1 MERLR
6 SLLEVRKSY
15 FFQITFIIFIILGL
29 VISSLAFSADR
40 VTVSRA
46 EELAKEQFD
55 YAIDGSIENLETR
68 LGKLYEDL
76 VYLGAYVGNEPW
88 IEERIRTG
96 YLNQRTSFTSIFY
109 YDLQDDALTW
119 YSQRQVSASTLKS
132 DPMFTEVLASDG
144 EDIFMSDPISISG
157 DVGTYLYVP
166 VLENNK
172 PIGMFGG
179 SISVLNS
186 DIYRRVLES
195 ANDNMI
201 LYLLNER
208 GEVLSTSF
216 NLVTDAERRLSRSII
231 EETSERDI
239 RTIVSTKDDVIMYE
253 PDARVKG
260 WSMMAKH
267 SRDSVYEAV
276 YATRW
281 QYLLITLVTF
291 FLSILVGLLL
301 SKTLTSPLVELVQSI
316 KKQQS
321 LEPIHLERTGSKE
334 VQTLLDTYNDYSKRM
349 ETARREQLSQ
359 QQLLLQQE
367 KLASLGQL
375 AAGIAHEIRNPLT
388 PVQITLQMVKEGQ
401 SSQEML
407 DLALSEL
414 DRANHLITT
423 MLTLA
428 KPDQAKLD
436 EEWLDMMEFSNRL
449 EFLLDAE
456 CYKRVTKW
464 ELIVPNEMPPFYC
477 SSDMLVQMIYNL
489 FKNAVE
495 AVDSKGAE
503 GSVTVTILFTERD
516 YRFLIEDNGVG
527 MTKDQVNSVG
537 AAFYTTKENGNG
549 LGLYMIREYLK
560 AVNGQMEIESVEGE
574 GTAMMIKIPRRSA
587 PL

>member
-6 SLLEVRKSY
+6 TLLEVRKSY

-76 VYLGAYVGNEPW
+76 VYLGAYVGNETY

-109 YDLQDDALTW
+109 YDLEGDAFTW
-119 YSQRQVSASTLKS
+119 YSQRQVPALTLKS
-132 DPMFTEVLASDG
+132 DPKFKEVLTGGRNDL
-144 EDIFMSDPISISG
+144 FMSDPISISG

-166 VLENNK
+166 VLEDNRM
-172 PIGMFGG
+172 IGMFGG

-186 DIYRRVLES
+186 DLYRRMLES
-195 ANDNMI
+195 ANDDMI

-231 EETSERDI
+231 EATDTYDVRS
-239 RTIVSTKDDVIMYE
+239 VFSTKDDVLMFE
-253 PDARVKG
+253 PDARVNG
-260 WSMMAKH
+260 WSVLAKH
-267 SRDSVYEAV
+267 STDSVYEAV

-281 QYLLITLVTF
+281 QYLMITLVTF
-291 FLSILVGLLL
+291 FLSIMVGLLL
-301 SKTLTSPLVELVQSI
+301 SKTLTSPLLELVQNI

-321 LEPIHLERTGSKE
+321 LEPIQLERTGSKE
-334 VQTLLDTYNDYSKRM
+334 VETLLDTYNDYSRRM

-388 PVQITLQMVKEGQ
+388 PVQITLQMVKEGH
-401 SSQEML
+401 SSSDML

-428 KPDQAKLD
+428 KPDQAKLQ
-436 EEWLDMMEFSNRL
+436 EEWLDMTEFAKRL

-456 CYKRVTKW
+456 CYKRVTNW
-464 ELIVPNEMPPFYC
+464 ELNVPNDMPPFYC
-477 SSDMLVQMIYNL
+477 SNDMLVQIIYNL

-495 AVDSKGAE
+495 AVDTKGAD
-503 GSVTVTILFTERD
+503 GVVTVTIQFTERD
-516 YRFLIEDNGVG
+516 YRFLIEDNGIG
-527 MTKDQVNSVG
+527 MTESQVKSVG
-537 AAFYTTKENGNG
+537 SAFYTTKENGNG

-560 AVNGQMEIESVEGE
+560 AVNGHMEIESVEGE
-574 GTAMMIKIPRRSA
+574 GTAMMIKIPRRSH
-587 PL
+587 P

>member
-6 SLLEVRKSY
+6 TLLEVRKSY

-76 VYLGAYVGNEPW
+76 VYLGAYVGNETY

-109 YDLQDDALTW
+109 YDLRADAFKW
-119 YSQRQVSASTLKS
+119 YSQRQVPATTLKA
-132 DPMFTEVLASDG
+132 DAKFNEVLNGGGNDL
-144 EDIFMSDPISISG
+144 FMSEPISISG
-157 DVGTYLYVP
+157 DVGTFLYVP
-166 VLENNK
+166 VLEDNRLV
-172 PIGMFGG
+172 GMFGG

-186 DIYRRVLES
+186 DLYRRMLES
-195 ANDNMI
+195 ANDDMI

-216 NLVTDAERRLSRSII
+216 NLVTDAERRLPRSII
-231 EETSERDI
+231 EATDDYAV
-239 RTIVSTKDDVIMYE
+239 RTIFSTKDDVIMYE
-253 PDARVKG
+253 PDARVTG
-260 WSMMAKH
+260 WSVLAKH
-267 SRDSVYEAV
+267 STDSVYEAV

-281 QYLLITLVTF
+281 QYLMITLVTF
-291 FLSILVGLLL
+291 FLSIMVGLLL
-301 SKTLTSPLVELVQSI
+301 SKTLTSPLLELVQNI

-321 LEPIHLERTGSKE
+321 LEPIQLERTGSKE
-334 VQTLLDTYNDYSKRM
+334 VETLLDTYNDYSRRM

-388 PVQITLQMVKEGQ
+388 PVQITLQMVKEGH

-428 KPDQAKLD
+428 KPDQAKLQ
-436 EEWLDMMEFSNRL
+436 EEWLDMTEFASRL

-456 CYKRVTKW
+456 CYKRVTNW
-464 ELIVPNEMPPFYC
+464 ELNFPNDMPPFYC
-477 SSDMLVQMIYNL
+477 SSDMLIQIIYNL

-495 AVDSKGAE
+495 AVDSKGAD
-503 GSVTVTILFTERD
+503 GNVTVTIQFTERD
-516 YRFLIEDNGVG
+516 YRFLIEDNGIG
-527 MTKDQVNSVG
+527 MTEAQVKSVG
-537 AAFYTTKENGNG
+537 SAFYTTKENGNG

-560 AVNGQMEIESVEGE
+560 AVNGDMNIESVEGE
-574 GTAMMIKIPRRSA
+574 GTAMMIKIPRRSH
-587 PL
+587 P

>member
-6 SLLEVRKSY
+6 TLLEVRKSY

-76 VYLGAYVGNEPW
+76 VYLGAYVGNEIF

-109 YDLQDDALTW
+109 YDLDGDAFKW
-119 YSQRQVSASTLKS
+119 YSQRQVPALTLKS
-132 DPMFTEVLASDG
+132 DPKFQEVLIGGRNDL
-144 EDIFMSDPISISG
+144 FMSDPISISG
-157 DVGTYLYVP
+157 DIGTYLYVP
-166 VLENNK
+166 VLEDNRM
-172 PIGMFGG
+172 IGLFGG

-186 DIYRRVLES
+186 DLYRRMLES
-195 ANDNMI
+195 ANDDMI

-216 NLVTDAERRLSRSII
+216 NLVTDAERRLSRSIV
-231 EETSERDI
+231 EATDVYDV
-239 RTIVSTKDDVIMYE
+239 RTVFSTKDDVLMYE
-253 PDARVKG
+253 PDARVNG
-260 WSMMAKH
+260 WSVLAKH
-267 SRDSVYEAV
+267 STDSVYEAV

-281 QYLLITLVTF
+281 QYLMITLVTF

-301 SKTLTSPLVELVQSI
+301 SKTLTSPLLELVQSI
-316 KKQQS
+316 KQQQS
-321 LEPIHLERTGSKE
+321 LEPIQLERTGSKE
-334 VQTLLDTYNDYSKRM
+334 IETLLDTYNDYSRRM

-388 PVQITLQMVKEGQ
+388 PVQITLQMVKEGH
-401 SSQEML
+401 SSSEML

-428 KPDQAKLD
+428 KPDQAKLQ
-436 EEWLDMMEFSNRL
+436 EEWLDMTEFANRL

-456 CYKRVTKW
+456 CYKRVTNW
-464 ELIVPNEMPPFYC
+464 ELNIPNDMPPFYC
-477 SSDMLVQMIYNL
+477 SSDMLVQIIYNL

-495 AVDSKGAE
+495 AVDPKGAD
-503 GSVTVTILFTERD
+503 GVVTVTIQFTERD
-516 YRFLIEDNGVG
+516 YRFLIKDNGVG
-527 MTKDQVNSVG
+527 MTEAQVKSVG
-537 AAFYTTKENGNG
+537 SAFYTTKENGNG

-560 AVNGQMEIESVEGE
+560 AVNGHMEIESVEGE
-574 GTAMMIKIPRRSA
+574 GTAMMIKIPRRSH
-587 PL
+587 P

>member
-6 SLLEVRKSY
+6 TLLEVRKSY

-76 VYLGAYVGNEPW
+76 VYLGAYVGNETY

-109 YDLQDDALTW
+109 YDLEGDAFTW
-119 YSQRQVSASTLKS
+119 YSQRQVPALTLKS
-132 DPMFTEVLASDG
+132 DPKFKEVLTGGRNDL
-144 EDIFMSDPISISG
+144 FMSDPISISG

-166 VLENNK
+166 VLEDNRMV
-172 PIGMFGG
+172 GMFGG

-186 DIYRRVLES
+186 DLYRRMLES
-195 ANDNMI
+195 ANDDMI

-231 EETSERDI
+231 EATDTYDVRS
-239 RTIVSTKDDVIMYE
+239 VFSTKDDVLMFE
-253 PDARVKG
+253 PDARVNG
-260 WSMMAKH
+260 WSVLAKH
-267 SRDSVYEAV
+267 STDSVYEAV

-281 QYLLITLVTF
+281 QYLMITLVTF
-291 FLSILVGLLL
+291 FLSIMVGLLL
-301 SKTLTSPLVELVQSI
+301 SKTLTSPLLELVQNI

-321 LEPIHLERTGSKE
+321 LEPIQLERTGSKE
-334 VQTLLDTYNDYSKRM
+334 VETLLDTYNDYSRRM

-388 PVQITLQMVKEGQ
+388 PVQITLQMVKEGH
-401 SSQEML
+401 SSSDML

-428 KPDQAKLD
+428 KPDQAKLQED
-436 EEWLDMMEFSNRL
+436 WLDMTEFAKRL

-456 CYKRVTKW
+456 CYKRVTNW
-464 ELIVPNEMPPFYC
+464 ELNVPNDMPPFYC
-477 SSDMLVQMIYNL
+477 SNDMLVQIIYNL

-495 AVDSKGAE
+495 AVDTKGAD
-503 GSVTVTILFTERD
+503 GVVTVTIQFTERD
-516 YRFLIEDNGVG
+516 YRFLIEDNGIG
-527 MTKDQVNSVG
+527 MTESQVKSVG
-537 AAFYTTKENGNG
+537 SAFYTTKENGNG

-560 AVNGQMEIESVEGE
+560 AVNGHMEIESVEGE
-574 GTAMMIKIPRRSA
+574 GTAMMIKIPRRSH
-587 PL
+587 P

>member
-1 MERLR
+1 M
-6 SLLEVRKSY
+6 LEVRKSY

-76 VYLGAYVGNEPW
+76 VYLGAYVGNETY

-109 YDLQDDALTW
+109 YDLEGDAFTW
-119 YSQRQVSASTLKS
+119 YSQRQVPALTLKS
-132 DPMFTEVLASDG
+132 DPKFKEVLTGGRNDL
-144 EDIFMSDPISISG
+144 FMSDPISISG

-166 VLENNK
+166 VLEDNRMV
-172 PIGMFGG
+172 GMFGG

-186 DIYRRVLES
+186 DLYRRMLES
-195 ANDNMI
+195 ANDDMI

-231 EETSERDI
+231 EATDTYDVRS
-239 RTIVSTKDDVIMYE
+239 VFSTKDDVLMFE
-253 PDARVKG
+253 PDARVNG
-260 WSMMAKH
+260 WSVLAKH
-267 SRDSVYEAV
+267 STDSVYEAV

-281 QYLLITLVTF
+281 QYLMITLVTF
-291 FLSILVGLLL
+291 FLSIMVGLLL
-301 SKTLTSPLVELVQSI
+301 SKTLTSPLLELVQNI

-321 LEPIHLERTGSKE
+321 LEPIQLERTGSKE
-334 VQTLLDTYNDYSKRM
+334 VETLLDTYNDYSRRM

-388 PVQITLQMVKEGQ
+388 PVQITLQMVKEGH
-401 SSQEML
+401 SSSDML

-428 KPDQAKLD
+428 KPDQAKLQ
-436 EEWLDMMEFSNRL
+436 EEWLDMTEFAKRL

-456 CYKRVTKW
+456 CYKRVTNW
-464 ELIVPNEMPPFYC
+464 ELNVPNDMPPFYC
-477 SSDMLVQMIYNL
+477 SNDMLVQIIYNL

-495 AVDSKGAE
+495 AVDTKGAD
-503 GSVTVTILFTERD
+503 GVVTVTIQFTERD
-516 YRFLIEDNGVG
+516 YRFLIEDNGIG
-527 MTKDQVNSVG
+527 MTESQVKSVG
-537 AAFYTTKENGNG
+537 SAFYTTKENGNG

-560 AVNGQMEIESVEGE
+560 AVNGHMEIESVEGE
-574 GTAMMIKIPRRSA
+574 GTAMMIKIPRRSH
-587 PL
+587 P

>member
-1 MERLR
+1 MDRLR
-6 SLLEVRKSY
+6 TLLEVRKSY

-46 EELAKEQFD
+46 EDLAKEQFD

-76 VYLGAYVGNEPW
+76 VYLGAYVGNEPY
-88 IEERIRTG
+88 IEERIRSG

-109 YDLQDDALTW
+109 YDLEDDGFTW
-119 YSQRQVSASTLKS
+119 YSQRQVPAATLKS
-132 DPMFTEVLASDG
+132 DPKFKEVLTGGRSDL
-144 EDIFMSDPISISG
+144 FMSHPISISG
-157 DVGTYLYVP
+157 DIGTYLYVP
-166 VLENNK
+166 VLEENRM
-172 PIGMFGG
+172 IGMFGG

-186 DIYRRVLES
+186 DVYRRMLES
-195 ANDNMI
+195 ANDDMI

-208 GEVLSTSF
+208 GDVLSTSF

-231 EETSERDI
+231 EATDNYDV
-239 RTIVSTKDDVIMYE
+239 RTVFSTKDDVLMYE
-253 PDARVKG
+253 PDARVNG
-260 WSMMAKH
+260 WSVLAKH
-267 SRDSVYEAV
+267 STDSVYEAV

-281 QYLLITLVTF
+281 QYLMITLVTF

-301 SKTLTSPLVELVQSI
+301 SKTLTSPLLELVHSI
-316 KKQQS
+316 KQQQS
-321 LEPIHLERTGSKE
+321 LEPIQLERTGSKE
-334 VQTLLDTYNDYSKRM
+334 VETLLDTYNDYSRRM
-349 ETARREQLSQ
+349 ETVRREQLSQ
-359 QQLLLQQE
+359 QQLLLQHE

-388 PVQITLQMVKEGQ
+388 PVQITLQMVKEGH
-401 SSQEML
+401 SSSDML

-428 KPDQAKLD
+428 KPDQAKLQ
-436 EEWLDMMEFSNRL
+436 EEWLDMSEFAKRL

-456 CYKRVTKW
+456 CYKRVTNW
-464 ELIVPNEMPPFYC
+464 ELNVPNDMPPFYC
-477 SSDMLVQMIYNL
+477 SNDMLVQIIYNL

-495 AVDSKGAE
+495 AVDAKGVD
-503 GSVTVTILFTERD
+503 GSVTVTIQFTERD

-527 MTKDQVNSVG
+527 MTDAQVKSVG
-537 AAFYTTKENGNG
+537 SAFYTTKENGNG

-560 AVNGQMEIESVEGE
+560 AVNGHMEIESVEGE
-574 GTAMMIKIPRRSA
+574 GTAMMIKIPRRSH
-587 PL
+587 P

>member
-6 SLLEVRKSY
+6 TLLEVRKSY

-76 VYLGAYVGNEPW
+76 VYLGAYVGNETY

-109 YDLQDDALTW
+109 YDLEGDAFTW
-119 YSQRQVSASTLKS
+119 YSQRQVPALTLKS
-132 DPMFTEVLASDG
+132 DPKFKDVLTGGRNDL
-144 EDIFMSDPISISG
+144 FMSDPISISG

-166 VLENNK
+166 VLEDNRM
-172 PIGMFGG
+172 IGIFGG

-186 DIYRRVLES
+186 DLYRRMLES
-195 ANDNMI
+195 ANDDMI

-231 EETSERDI
+231 EATDAYDVRS
-239 RTIVSTKDDVIMYE
+239 VFSTKDDVLMFE
-253 PDARVKG
+253 PDARVNG
-260 WSMMAKH
+260 WSVLAKH
-267 SRDSVYEAV
+267 STDSVYEAV

-281 QYLLITLVTF
+281 QYLMITLVTF

-301 SKTLTSPLVELVQSI
+301 SKTLTSPLLELVQNI

-321 LEPIHLERTGSKE
+321 LEPIQLERTGSKE
-334 VQTLLDTYNDYSKRM
+334 VETLLDTYNDYSRRM

-388 PVQITLQMVKEGQ
+388 PVQITLQMVKEGH
-401 SSQEML
+401 SSSDML

-428 KPDQAKLD
+428 KPDQAKLQ
-436 EEWLDMMEFSNRL
+436 EEWLDMTEFAKRL

-456 CYKRVTKW
+456 CYKRVTNW
-464 ELIVPNEMPPFYC
+464 ELNVPNDMPPFYC
-477 SSDMLVQMIYNL
+477 SNDMLVQIIYNL

-495 AVDSKGAE
+495 AVDTKGAD
-503 GSVTVTILFTERD
+503 GVVTVTIQFTERD
-516 YRFLIEDNGVG
+516 YRFLIEDNGIG
-527 MTKDQVNSVG
+527 MTESQVKSVG
-537 AAFYTTKENGNG
+537 SAFYTTKENGNG

-560 AVNGQMEIESVEGE
+560 AVNGHMEIESVEGE
-574 GTAMMIKIPRRSA
+574 GTAMMIKIPRRSH
-587 PL
+587 P

>member
-6 SLLEVRKSY
+6 TLLEVRKSY

-55 YAIDGSIENLETR
+55 YAVDGSIENLETR

-76 VYLGAYVGNEPW
+76 VYLGAYVGNEAY
-88 IEERIRTG
+88 IEERIRSG
-96 YLNQRTSFTSIFY
+96 YLNQRTSFTSVFY
-109 YDLQDDALTW
+109 YDLQDDAFTW
-119 YSQRQVSASTLKS
+119 YSQRQVSPMTLKT
-132 DPMFTEVLASDG
+132 DNKFKEVLAGSGNDL
-144 EDIFMSDPISISG
+144 FMSEPISISG
-157 DVGTYLYVP
+157 DVGTFLYVP
-166 VLENNK
+166 VLEDNRMV
-172 PIGMFGG
+172 GMFGG

-186 DIYRRVLES
+186 DLYRRMLES
-195 ANDNMI
+195 ANDDMI

-216 NLVTDAERRLSRSII
+216 NLVPDAERRLSRSII
-231 EETSERDI
+231 KATDDFEV
-239 RTIVSTKDDVIMYE
+239 RTIFSTKEDVLMYE
-253 PDARVKG
+253 PDARVDG
-260 WSMMAKH
+260 WRVLAKH
-267 SRDSVYEAV
+267 SADSVYEAV

-281 QYLLITLVTF
+281 QYLMITLVTF

-301 SKTLTSPLVELVQSI
+301 SKTLTSPLLELVQNI

-321 LEPIHLERTGSKE
+321 LEPIQLERTGSKE
-334 VQTLLDTYNDYSKRM
+334 VETLLDTYNDYSRRM

-388 PVQITLQMVKEGQ
+388 PVQITLQMVKEGH
-401 SSQEML
+401 SSSEML

-428 KPDQAKLD
+428 KPDQAKLQ
-436 EEWLDMMEFSNRL
+436 EEWLDMNEFANRL

-464 ELIVPNEMPPFYC
+464 ELNVPKDMPLFYC
-477 SSDMLVQMIYNL
+477 SSDMLVQIIYNL

-495 AVDSKGAE
+495 AVDAKGAE
-503 GSVTVTILFTERD
+503 GVVTVTIQFTERD
-516 YRFLIEDNGVG
+516 YRFLIKDNGIG
-527 MTKDQVNSVG
+527 MTESQVKSVG
-537 AAFYTTKENGNG
+537 SAFYTTKENGNG

-560 AVNGQMEIESVEGE
+560 AVNGHMEIESVEGE
-574 GTAMMIKIPRRSA
+574 GTAMMIKIPRRSH
-587 PL
+587 P

>member
-1 MERLR
+1 MDRLR
-6 SLLEVRKSY
+6 TLLEVRKSY

-46 EELAKEQFD
+46 EDLAKEQFD

-76 VYLGAYVGNEPW
+76 VYLGAYVGNEPY
-88 IEERIRTG
+88 IEERIRSG

-109 YDLQDDALTW
+109 YDLEDDGFTW
-119 YSQRQVSASTLKS
+119 YSQRQVPAATLKS
-132 DPMFTEVLASDG
+132 DPKFKEVLTGGRSDL
-144 EDIFMSDPISISG
+144 FMSHPISISG
-157 DVGTYLYVP
+157 DIGTYLYVP
-166 VLENNK
+166 VLEENRM
-172 PIGMFGG
+172 IGMFGG

-186 DIYRRVLES
+186 DVYRRMLES
-195 ANDNMI
+195 ANDDMI

-208 GEVLSTSF
+208 GDVLSTSF
-216 NLVTDAERRLSRSII
+216 NLVTDAERRLSRTII
-231 EETSERDI
+231 EATDNYDV
-239 RTIVSTKDDVIMYE
+239 RTVFSTKDDVLMYE
-253 PDARVKG
+253 PDARVNG
-260 WSMMAKH
+260 WSVLAKH
-267 SRDSVYEAV
+267 STDSVYEAV

-281 QYLLITLVTF
+281 QYLMITLVTF

-301 SKTLTSPLVELVQSI
+301 SKTLTSPLLELVHSI
-316 KKQQS
+316 KQQQS
-321 LEPIHLERTGSKE
+321 LEPIQLERTGSKE
-334 VQTLLDTYNDYSKRM
+334 VETLLDTYNDYSRRM
-349 ETARREQLSQ
+349 ETVRREQLSQ
-359 QQLLLQQE
+359 QQLLLQHE

-388 PVQITLQMVKEGQ
+388 PVQITLQMVKEGH
-401 SSQEML
+401 SSSDML

-428 KPDQAKLD
+428 KPDQAKLQ
-436 EEWLDMMEFSNRL
+436 EEWLDMSEFAKRL

-456 CYKRVTKW
+456 CYKRVTNW
-464 ELIVPNEMPPFYC
+464 ELNVPNDMPPFYC
-477 SSDMLVQMIYNL
+477 SNDMLVQIIYNL

-495 AVDSKGAE
+495 AVDAKGVD
-503 GSVTVTILFTERD
+503 GSVTVTIQFTERD

-527 MTKDQVNSVG
+527 MTDAQVKSVG
-537 AAFYTTKENGNG
+537 SAFYTTKENGNG

-560 AVNGQMEIESVEGE
+560 AVNGHMEIESVEGE
-574 GTAMMIKIPRRSA
+574 GTAMMIKIPRRSH
-587 PL
+587 P

>member
-1 MERLR
+1 MDRLR
-6 SLLEVRKSY
+6 TLLEVRKSY

-46 EELAKEQFD
+46 EDLAKEQFD

-76 VYLGAYVGNEPW
+76 VYLGAYVGNEPY
-88 IEERIRTG
+88 IEERIRSG

-109 YDLQDDALTW
+109 YDLEDDGFTW
-119 YSQRQVSASTLKS
+119 YSQRQVPAATLKS
-132 DPMFTEVLASDG
+132 DPKFKEVLTGGRSDL
-144 EDIFMSDPISISG
+144 FMSHPISISG
-157 DVGTYLYVP
+157 DIGTYLYVP
-166 VLENNK
+166 VLEDNRM
-172 PIGMFGG
+172 IGMFGG

-186 DIYRRVLES
+186 DVYRRMLES
-195 ANDNMI
+195 ANDDMI

-208 GEVLSTSF
+208 GDVLSTSF

-231 EETSERDI
+231 EATDNYDV
-239 RTIVSTKDDVIMYE
+239 RTVFSTKDDVLMYE
-253 PDARVKG
+253 PDARVNG
-260 WSMMAKH
+260 WSVLAKH
-267 SRDSVYEAV
+267 STDSVYEAV

-281 QYLLITLVTF
+281 QYLMITLVTF

-301 SKTLTSPLVELVQSI
+301 SKTLTSPLLELVHSI
-316 KKQQS
+316 KQQQS
-321 LEPIHLERTGSKE
+321 LEPIQLERTGSKE
-334 VQTLLDTYNDYSKRM
+334 VETLLDTYNDYSRRM
-349 ETARREQLSQ
+349 ETVRREQLSQ
-359 QQLLLQQE
+359 QQLLLQHE

-388 PVQITLQMVKEGQ
+388 PVQITLQMVKEGH
-401 SSQEML
+401 SSSDML

-428 KPDQAKLD
+428 KPDQAKLQ
-436 EEWLDMMEFSNRL
+436 EEWLDMSEFAKRL

-456 CYKRVTKW
+456 CYKRVTNW
-464 ELIVPNEMPPFYC
+464 ELNVPNDMPPFYC
-477 SSDMLVQMIYNL
+477 SNDMLVQIIYNL

-495 AVDSKGAE
+495 AVDAKGVD
-503 GSVTVTILFTERD
+503 GSVTVTIQFTERD

-527 MTKDQVNSVG
+527 MTDAQVKSVG
-537 AAFYTTKENGNG
+537 SAFYTTKENGNG

-560 AVNGQMEIESVEGE
+560 AVNGHMEIESVEGE
-574 GTAMMIKIPRRSA
+574 GTAMMIKIPRRSH
-587 PL
+587 P

>member
-1 MERLR
+1 M
-6 SLLEVRKSY
+6 LEVRKSY

-76 VYLGAYVGNEPW
+76 VYLGAYVGNETY

-109 YDLQDDALTW
+109 YDLEGDAFTW
-119 YSQRQVSASTLKS
+119 YSQRQVPALTLKS
-132 DPMFTEVLASDG
+132 DPKFKEVLTGGRNDL
-144 EDIFMSDPISISG
+144 FMSDPISISG

-166 VLENNK
+166 VLEDNRM
-172 PIGMFGG
+172 IGMFGG

-186 DIYRRVLES
+186 DLYRRMLES
-195 ANDNMI
+195 ANDDMI

-231 EETSERDI
+231 EATDAYDVRS
-239 RTIVSTKDDVIMYE
+239 VFSTKDDVLMFE
-253 PDARVKG
+253 PDARVNG
-260 WSMMAKH
+260 WSVLAKH
-267 SRDSVYEAV
+267 STDSVYEAV

-281 QYLLITLVTF
+281 QYLMITLVTF
-291 FLSILVGLLL
+291 FLSIMVGLLL
-301 SKTLTSPLVELVQSI
+301 SKTLTSPLLELVQNI

-321 LEPIHLERTGSKE
+321 LEPIQLERTGSKE
-334 VQTLLDTYNDYSKRM
+334 VETLLDTYNDYSRRM

-388 PVQITLQMVKEGQ
+388 PVQITLQMVKEGH
-401 SSQEML
+401 SSSDML

-428 KPDQAKLD
+428 KPDQAKLQ
-436 EEWLDMMEFSNRL
+436 EEWLDMTEFAKRL

-456 CYKRVTKW
+456 CYKRVTNW
-464 ELIVPNEMPPFYC
+464 ELNVPNDMPPFYC
-477 SSDMLVQMIYNL
+477 SNDMLVQIIYNL

-495 AVDSKGAE
+495 AVDTKGAD
-503 GSVTVTILFTERD
+503 GVVTVTIQFTERD
-516 YRFLIEDNGVG
+516 YHFLIEDNGIG
-527 MTKDQVNSVG
+527 MTESQVKSVG
-537 AAFYTTKENGNG
+537 SAFYTTKENGNG
-549 LGLYMIREYLK
+549 LGIYMIREYLK
-560 AVNGQMEIESVEGE
+560 AVNGHMEIESVEGE
-574 GTAMMIKIPRRSA
+574 GTAMMIKIPRRSH
-587 PL
+587 P

>member
-6 SLLEVRKSY
+6 TLLEVRKSY

-76 VYLGAYVGNEPW
+76 VYLGAYVGNETY

-109 YDLQDDALTW
+109 YDLEGDAFTW
-119 YSQRQVSASTLKS
+119 YSQRQVPALTLKS
-132 DPMFTEVLASDG
+132 DPKFKEVLTGGRNDL
-144 EDIFMSDPISISG
+144 FMSDPISISG

-166 VLENNK
+166 VLEDNRMV
-172 PIGMFGG
+172 GMFGG

-186 DIYRRVLES
+186 DLYRRMLES
-195 ANDNMI
+195 ANDDMI

-231 EETSERDI
+231 EATDAYDVRS
-239 RTIVSTKDDVIMYE
+239 VFSTKDDVLMFE
-253 PDARVKG
+253 PDARVNG
-260 WSMMAKH
+260 WSVLAKH
-267 SRDSVYEAV
+267 STDSVYEAV

-281 QYLLITLVTF
+281 QYLMITLVTF
-291 FLSILVGLLL
+291 FLSIMVGLLL
-301 SKTLTSPLVELVQSI
+301 SKTLTSPLLELVQNI

-321 LEPIHLERTGSKE
+321 LEPIQLERTGSKE
-334 VQTLLDTYNDYSKRM
+334 VETLLDTYNDYSRRM

-388 PVQITLQMVKEGQ
+388 PVQITLQMVKEGH
-401 SSQEML
+401 SSSDML

-428 KPDQAKLD
+428 KPDQAKLQ
-436 EEWLDMMEFSNRL
+436 EEWLDMTEFAKRL

-456 CYKRVTKW
+456 CYKRVTNW
-464 ELIVPNEMPPFYC
+464 ELNVPNDMPPFYC
-477 SSDMLVQMIYNL
+477 SNDMLVQIIYNL

-495 AVDSKGAE
+495 AVDTKGAD
-503 GSVTVTILFTERD
+503 GVVTVTIQFTERD
-516 YRFLIEDNGVG
+516 YRFLIEDNGIG
-527 MTKDQVNSVG
+527 MTESQVKSVG
-537 AAFYTTKENGNG
+537 SAFYTTKENGNG

-560 AVNGQMEIESVEGE
+560 AVNGHMEIESVEGE
-574 GTAMMIKIPRRSA
+574 GTAMMIKIPRRSH
-587 PL
+587 P

>member
-6 SLLEVRKSY
+6 TLLEVRKSY

-55 YAIDGSIENLETR
+55 YAIDRSIENLETR

-76 VYLGAYVGNEPW
+76 VYLGAYVGNETY

-109 YDLQDDALTW
+109 YDLEGDAFTW
-119 YSQRQVSASTLKS
+119 YSQRQVPALTLKS
-132 DPMFTEVLASDG
+132 DPKFKEVLTGGRNDL
-144 EDIFMSDPISISG
+144 FMSDPISISG

-166 VLENNK
+166 VLEDNRM
-172 PIGMFGG
+172 IGMFGG

-186 DIYRRVLES
+186 DLYRRMLES
-195 ANDNMI
+195 ANDDMI

-231 EETSERDI
+231 EATDAYDVRS
-239 RTIVSTKDDVIMYE
+239 VFSTKDDVFMFE
-253 PDARVKG
+253 PDARVNG
-260 WSMMAKH
+260 WSVLAKH
-267 SRDSVYEAV
+267 STDSVYEAV

-281 QYLLITLVTF
+281 QYLMITLVTF
-291 FLSILVGLLL
+291 FLSIMVGLLL
-301 SKTLTSPLVELVQSI
+301 SKTLTSPLLELVQNI

-321 LEPIHLERTGSKE
+321 LEPIQLERTGSKE
-334 VQTLLDTYNDYSKRM
+334 VETLLDTYNDYSRRM

-388 PVQITLQMVKEGQ
+388 PVQITLQMVKEGH
-401 SSQEML
+401 SSSDML

-428 KPDQAKLD
+428 KPDQAKLQ
-436 EEWLDMMEFSNRL
+436 EEWLDMTEFAKRL

-456 CYKRVTKW
+456 CYKRVTNW
-464 ELIVPNEMPPFYC
+464 ELNVPNDMPPFYC
-477 SSDMLVQMIYNL
+477 SNDMLVQIIYNL

-495 AVDSKGAE
+495 AVDTKGAD
-503 GSVTVTILFTERD
+503 GVVTVTFQFTERD
-516 YRFLIEDNGVG
+516 YRFLIEDNGIG
-527 MTKDQVNSVG
+527 MTESQVKSVG
-537 AAFYTTKENGNG
+537 SAFYTTKENGNG

-560 AVNGQMEIESVEGE
+560 AVNGHMEIESVEGE
-574 GTAMMIKIPRRSA
+574 GTAMMIKIPRRSH
-587 PL
+587 P

>member
-1 MERLR
+1 M
-6 SLLEVRKSY
+6 LEVRKSY

-76 VYLGAYVGNEPW
+76 VYLGAYVGNETY

-109 YDLQDDALTW
+109 YDLEGDAFTW
-119 YSQRQVSASTLKS
+119 YSQRQVPALTLKS
-132 DPMFTEVLASDG
+132 DPKFKEVLTGGRNDL
-144 EDIFMSDPISISG
+144 FMSDPISISG

-166 VLENNK
+166 VLEDNRM
-172 PIGMFGG
+172 IGMFGG

-186 DIYRRVLES
+186 DLYRRMLES
-195 ANDNMI
+195 ANDDMI

-231 EETSERDI
+231 EATDAYDVRS
-239 RTIVSTKDDVIMYE
+239 VFSTKDDVLMFE
-253 PDARVKG
+253 PDARVNG
-260 WSMMAKH
+260 WSVLAKH
-267 SRDSVYEAV
+267 STDSVYEAV

-281 QYLLITLVTF
+281 QYLMITLVTF
-291 FLSILVGLLL
+291 FLSIMVGLLL
-301 SKTLTSPLVELVQSI
+301 SKTLTSPLLELVQNI

-321 LEPIHLERTGSKE
+321 LEPIQLERTGSKE
-334 VQTLLDTYNDYSKRM
+334 VETLLDTYNDYSRRM

-388 PVQITLQMVKEGQ
+388 PVQITLQMVKEGH
-401 SSQEML
+401 SSSDML

-428 KPDQAKLD
+428 KPDQAKLQ
-436 EEWLDMMEFSNRL
+436 EEWLDMTEFAKRL

-456 CYKRVTKW
+456 CYKRVTNW
-464 ELIVPNEMPPFYC
+464 ELNVPNDMPPFYC
-477 SSDMLVQMIYNL
+477 SNDMLVQIIYNL

-495 AVDSKGAE
+495 AVDTKGAD
-503 GSVTVTILFTERD
+503 GVVTVTIQFTERD
-516 YRFLIEDNGVG
+516 YRFLIEDNGIG
-527 MTKDQVNSVG
+527 MTESQVKSVG
-537 AAFYTTKENGNG
+537 SAFYTTKENGNG

-560 AVNGQMEIESVEGE
+560 AVNGHMEIESVEGE
-574 GTAMMIKIPRRSA
+574 GTAMMIKIPRRSH
-587 PL
+587 P

>member
-1 MERLR
+1 VDRLR
-6 SLLEVRKSY
+6 TLLEVRKSY

-46 EELAKEQFD
+46 EDLAKEQFD

-76 VYLGAYVGNEPW
+76 VYLGAYVGNEPY
-88 IEERIRTG
+88 IEERIRSG

-109 YDLQDDALTW
+109 YDLEDDGFTW
-119 YSQRQVSASTLKS
+119 YSQRQVPAATLKS
-132 DPMFTEVLASDG
+132 DPKFKEVLTGGRSDL
-144 EDIFMSDPISISG
+144 FMSHPISISG
-157 DVGTYLYVP
+157 DIGTYLYVP
-166 VLENNK
+166 VLEENRM
-172 PIGMFGG
+172 IGMFGG

-186 DIYRRVLES
+186 DVYRRMLES
-195 ANDNMI
+195 ANDDMI

-208 GEVLSTSF
+208 GDVLSTSF
-216 NLVTDAERRLSRSII
+216 NLVTDAERRLSRTII
-231 EETSERDI
+231 EATDNYDV
-239 RTIVSTKDDVIMYE
+239 RTVFSTKDDVLMYE
-253 PDARVKG
+253 PDARVNG
-260 WSMMAKH
+260 WSVLAKH
-267 SRDSVYEAV
+267 STDSVYEAV

-281 QYLLITLVTF
+281 QYLMITLVTF

-301 SKTLTSPLVELVQSI
+301 SKTLTSPLLELVHSI
-316 KKQQS
+316 KQQQS
-321 LEPIHLERTGSKE
+321 LEPIQLERTGSKE
-334 VQTLLDTYNDYSKRM
+334 VETLLDTYNDYSRRM
-349 ETARREQLSQ
+349 ETVRREQLSQ
-359 QQLLLQQE
+359 QQLLLQHE

-388 PVQITLQMVKEGQ
+388 PVQITLQMVKEGH
-401 SSQEML
+401 SSSDML

-428 KPDQAKLD
+428 KPDQAKLQ
-436 EEWLDMMEFSNRL
+436 EEWLDMSEFAKRL

-456 CYKRVTKW
+456 CYKRVTNW
-464 ELIVPNEMPPFYC
+464 ELNVPNDMPPFYC
-477 SSDMLVQMIYNL
+477 SNDMLVQIIYNL

-495 AVDSKGAE
+495 AVDAKGVD
-503 GSVTVTILFTERD
+503 GSVTVTIQFTERD

-527 MTKDQVNSVG
+527 MTDAQVKSVG
-537 AAFYTTKENGNG
+537 SAFYTTKENGNG

-560 AVNGQMEIESVEGE
+560 AVNGHMEIESVEGE
-574 GTAMMIKIPRRSA
+574 GTAMMIKIPRRSH
-587 PL
+587 P

>member
-6 SLLEVRKSY
+6 TLLEVRKSY

-76 VYLGAYVGNEPW
+76 VYLGAYVGNETY

-109 YDLQDDALTW
+109 YDLEGDAFTW
-119 YSQRQVSASTLKS
+119 YSQRQVPALTLKS
-132 DPMFTEVLASDG
+132 DPKFKEVLTGGRNDL
-144 EDIFMSDPISISG
+144 FMSDPISISG

-166 VLENNK
+166 VLEDNRMV
-172 PIGMFGG
+172 GMFGG

-186 DIYRRVLES
+186 DLYRRMLES
-195 ANDNMI
+195 ANDDMI

-231 EETSERDI
+231 EATDTYDVRS
-239 RTIVSTKDDVIMYE
+239 VFSTKDDVLMFE
-253 PDARVKG
+253 PDARVNG
-260 WSMMAKH
+260 WSVLAKH
-267 SRDSVYEAV
+267 STDSVYEAV

-281 QYLLITLVTF
+281 QYLMITLVTF
-291 FLSILVGLLL
+291 FLSIMVGLLL
-301 SKTLTSPLVELVQSI
+301 SKTLTSPLLELVQNI

-321 LEPIHLERTGSKE
+321 LEPIQLERTGSKE
-334 VQTLLDTYNDYSKRM
+334 VETLLDTYNDYSRRM

-388 PVQITLQMVKEGQ
+388 PVQITLQMVKEGH
-401 SSQEML
+401 SSSDML

-428 KPDQAKLD
+428 KPDQAKLQ
-436 EEWLDMMEFSNRL
+436 EEWLDMTEFAKRL

-456 CYKRVTKW
+456 CYKRVTNW
-464 ELIVPNEMPPFYC
+464 ELNVPNDMPPFYC
-477 SSDMLVQMIYNL
+477 SNDMLVQIIYNL

-495 AVDSKGAE
+495 AVDTKGAD
-503 GSVTVTILFTERD
+503 GVVTVTIQFTERD
-516 YRFLIEDNGVG
+516 YRFLIEDNGIG
-527 MTKDQVNSVG
+527 MTESQVKSVG
-537 AAFYTTKENGNG
+537 SAFYTTKENGNG

-560 AVNGQMEIESVEGE
+560 AVNGHMEIESVEGE
-574 GTAMMIKIPRRSA
+574 GTAMMIKIPRRSH
-587 PL
+587 P

>member
-1 MERLR
+1 VERLK

-46 EELAKEQFD
+46 EELAKDQFD
-55 YAIDGSIENLETR
+55 YAIDGSIENMETR

-76 VYLGAYVGNEPW
+76 VYLGAYLGNEPW

-96 YLNQRTSFTSIFY
+96 YLNQRTGFTSIFY
-109 YDLQDDALTW
+109 YDLREDAFTW
-119 YSQRQVSASTLKS
+119 YSQRQVPAMTLKS
-132 DPMFTEVLASDG
+132 DPKFTNVITSGGNE
-144 EDIFMSDPISISG
+144 IYMSDPISISG

-166 VLENNK
+166 VLEDNR
-172 PIGMFGG
+172 PVGLFGG

-186 DIYRRVLES
+186 DLYRRVLES

-216 NLVTDAERRLSRSII
+216 NLVTDAERRLSRSVI
-231 EETSERDI
+231 ESAKDKNVRSI
-239 RTIVSTKDDVIMYE
+239 MSTDTDVYMYE
-253 PDARVKG
+253 PDARVNG
-260 WSMMAKH
+260 WSVLAKH
-267 SRDSVYEAV
+267 STDSVYEAV

-301 SKTLTSPLVELVQSI
+301 SKTLTSPLTELVQNI
-316 KKQQS
+316 KRQQS
-321 LEPIHLERTGSKE
+321 LEPIQLERTGSKE
-334 VQTLLDTYNDYSKRM
+334 VQTLLDTYNDYSRRM
-349 ETARREQLSQ
+349 ETSRREQLSQ

-388 PVQITLQMVKEGQ
+388 PVQITLQMVKEGH

-414 DRANHLITT
+414 NRANHLITT

-428 KPDQAKLD
+428 KPDQSKRD
-436 EEWLDMMEFSNRL
+436 EEWIDMAEFAARL

-477 SSDMLVQMIYNL
+477 SNDMLVQIIYNL

-495 AVDSKGAE
+495 AVDSKGAD

-527 MTKDQVNSVG
+527 MTKAQVQAVG
-537 AAFYTTKENGNG
+537 SAFYTTKDNGNG

-560 AVNGQMEIESVEGE
+560 AVNGRMEIESVEGE
-574 GTAMMIKIPRRSA
+574 GTAMMIKIPRRSDV
-587 PL
+587 

>member
-1 MERLR
+1 M
-6 SLLEVRKSY
+6 LEVRKSY

-76 VYLGAYVGNEPW
+76 VYLGAYVGNETY

-109 YDLQDDALTW
+109 YDLEGDAFTW
-119 YSQRQVSASTLKS
+119 YSQRQVPALTLKS
-132 DPMFTEVLASDG
+132 DPKFKEVLTGGRNDL
-144 EDIFMSDPISISG
+144 FMSDPISISG

-166 VLENNK
+166 VLEDNRMV
-172 PIGMFGG
+172 GMFGG

-186 DIYRRVLES
+186 DLYRRMLES
-195 ANDNMI
+195 ANDDMI

-231 EETSERDI
+231 EATDAYDVRS
-239 RTIVSTKDDVIMYE
+239 VFSTKDDVLMFE
-253 PDARVKG
+253 PDARVNG
-260 WSMMAKH
+260 WSVLAKH
-267 SRDSVYEAV
+267 STDSVYEAV

-281 QYLLITLVTF
+281 QYLMITLVTF
-291 FLSILVGLLL
+291 FLSIMVGLLL
-301 SKTLTSPLVELVQSI
+301 SKTLTSPLLELVQNI

-321 LEPIHLERTGSKE
+321 LEPIQLERTGFKE
-334 VQTLLDTYNDYSKRM
+334 VETLLDTYNDYSRRM

-388 PVQITLQMVKEGQ
+388 PVQITLQMVKEGH
-401 SSQEML
+401 SSSDML

-428 KPDQAKLD
+428 KPDQAKLQ
-436 EEWLDMMEFSNRL
+436 EEWLDMTEFAKRL

-456 CYKRVTKW
+456 CYKRVTNW
-464 ELIVPNEMPPFYC
+464 ELNVPNDMPPFYC
-477 SSDMLVQMIYNL
+477 SNDMLVQIIYNL

-495 AVDSKGAE
+495 AVDTKGAD
-503 GSVTVTILFTERD
+503 GVVTVTIQFTERD
-516 YRFLIEDNGVG
+516 YRFLIEDNGIG
-527 MTKDQVNSVG
+527 MTESQVKSVG
-537 AAFYTTKENGNG
+537 SAFYTTKENGNG

-560 AVNGQMEIESVEGE
+560 AVNGHMEIESVEGE
-574 GTAMMIKIPRRSA
+574 GTAMMIKIPRRSH
-587 PL
+587 P

>member
-6 SLLEVRKSY
+6 TLLEVRKSY

-76 VYLGAYVGNEPW
+76 VYLGAYVGNETY

-109 YDLQDDALTW
+109 YDLEGDAFTW
-119 YSQRQVSASTLKS
+119 YSQRQVPALTLKS
-132 DPMFTEVLASDG
+132 DPKFKEVLTGGRNDL
-144 EDIFMSDPISISG
+144 FMSDPISISG

-166 VLENNK
+166 VLEDNRM
-172 PIGMFGG
+172 IGMFGG

-186 DIYRRVLES
+186 DLYRRMLES
-195 ANDNMI
+195 ANDDMI

-231 EETSERDI
+231 EATDAYDVRS
-239 RTIVSTKDDVIMYE
+239 VFSTKDDVLMFE
-253 PDARVKG
+253 PDARVNG
-260 WSMMAKH
+260 WSVLAKH
-267 SRDSVYEAV
+267 STDSVYEAV

-281 QYLLITLVTF
+281 QYLMITLVTF
-291 FLSILVGLLL
+291 FLSIMVGLLL
-301 SKTLTSPLVELVQSI
+301 SKTLTSPLLELVQNI

-321 LEPIHLERTGSKE
+321 LEPIQLERTGSKE
-334 VQTLLDTYNDYSKRM
+334 VETLLDTYNDYSRRM

-388 PVQITLQMVKEGQ
+388 PVQITLQMVKEGH
-401 SSQEML
+401 SSSDML

-428 KPDQAKLD
+428 KPDQAKLQ
-436 EEWLDMMEFSNRL
+436 EEWLDMTEFAKRL

-456 CYKRVTKW
+456 CYKRVTNW
-464 ELIVPNEMPPFYC
+464 ELNVPNDMPPFYC
-477 SSDMLVQMIYNL
+477 SNDMLVQIIYNL

-495 AVDSKGAE
+495 AVDTKGAD
-503 GSVTVTILFTERD
+503 GVVTVTIQSTERD
-516 YRFLIEDNGVG
+516 YRFLIEDNGIG
-527 MTKDQVNSVG
+527 MTESQVKSVG
-537 AAFYTTKENGNG
+537 SAFYTTKENGNG

-560 AVNGQMEIESVEGE
+560 AVNGHMEIESVEGE
-574 GTAMMIKIPRRSA
+574 GTAMMIKIPRRSH
-587 PL
+587 P

>member
-6 SLLEVRKSY
+6 TLLEVRKSY

-76 VYLGAYVGNEPW
+76 VYLGAYVGNETY

-109 YDLQDDALTW
+109 YDLEGDAFTW
-119 YSQRQVSASTLKS
+119 YSQRQVPALTLKS
-132 DPMFTEVLASDG
+132 DPKFKEVLTGGRNDL
-144 EDIFMSDPISISG
+144 FMSDPISISG

-166 VLENNK
+166 VLEDNRM
-172 PIGMFGG
+172 IGMFGG

-186 DIYRRVLES
+186 DLYRRMLES
-195 ANDNMI
+195 ANDDMI

-231 EETSERDI
+231 EATDAYDVRS
-239 RTIVSTKDDVIMYE
+239 VFSTKDDVLMFE
-253 PDARVKG
+253 PDARVNG
-260 WSMMAKH
+260 WSVLAKH
-267 SRDSVYEAV
+267 STDSVYEAV

-281 QYLLITLVTF
+281 QYLMITLVTF
-291 FLSILVGLLL
+291 FLSIMVGLLL
-301 SKTLTSPLVELVQSI
+301 SKTLTSPLLELVQNI

-321 LEPIHLERTGSKE
+321 LEPIQLERTGSKE
-334 VQTLLDTYNDYSKRM
+334 VETLLDTYNDYSRRM

-388 PVQITLQMVKEGQ
+388 PVQITLQMVKEGH
-401 SSQEML
+401 SSSDML

-428 KPDQAKLD
+428 KPDQAKLQ
-436 EEWLDMMEFSNRL
+436 EEWLDMTEFAKRL
-449 EFLLDAE
+449 EFLLVAE
-456 CYKRVTKW
+456 CYKRVTNW
-464 ELIVPNEMPPFYC
+464 ELNVPNDMPPFYC
-477 SSDMLVQMIYNL
+477 SNDMLVQIIYNL

-495 AVDSKGAE
+495 AVDTKGAD
-503 GSVTVTILFTERD
+503 GVVTVTIQFTERD
-516 YRFLIEDNGVG
+516 YRFLIEDNGIG
-527 MTKDQVNSVG
+527 MTESQVKSVG
-537 AAFYTTKENGNG
+537 SAFYTTKENGNG

-560 AVNGQMEIESVEGE
+560 AVNGHMEIESVEGE
-574 GTAMMIKIPRRSA
+574 GTAMMIKIPRRSH
-587 PL
+587 P

>member
-6 SLLEVRKSY
+6 TLLEVRKSY

-76 VYLGAYVGNEPW
+76 VYLGAYVGNETY

-109 YDLQDDALTW
+109 YDLEGDAFTW
-119 YSQRQVSASTLKS
+119 YSQRQVPALTLKS
-132 DPMFTEVLASDG
+132 DPKFKEVLTGGKNDL
-144 EDIFMSDPISISG
+144 FMSDPISISG

-166 VLENNK
+166 VLEDNRM
-172 PIGMFGG
+172 IGMFGG

-186 DIYRRVLES
+186 DLYRRMLES
-195 ANDNMI
+195 ANDDMI

-231 EETSERDI
+231 EATDAYDVRS
-239 RTIVSTKDDVIMYE
+239 VFSTKDDVLMFE
-253 PDARVKG
+253 PDARVNG
-260 WSMMAKH
+260 WSVLAKH
-267 SRDSVYEAV
+267 STDSVYEAV

-281 QYLLITLVTF
+281 QYLMITLVTF
-291 FLSILVGLLL
+291 FLSIMVGLLL
-301 SKTLTSPLVELVQSI
+301 SKTLTSPLLELVQNI

-321 LEPIHLERTGSKE
+321 LEPIQLERTGSKE
-334 VQTLLDTYNDYSKRM
+334 VETLLDTYNDYSRRM

-388 PVQITLQMVKEGQ
+388 PVQITLQMVKEGH
-401 SSQEML
+401 SSSDML

-428 KPDQAKLD
+428 KPDQAKLQ
-436 EEWLDMMEFSNRL
+436 EEWLDMTEFAKRL

-456 CYKRVTKW
+456 CYKRVTNW
-464 ELIVPNEMPPFYC
+464 ELNVPNDMPPFYC
-477 SSDMLVQMIYNL
+477 SNDMLVQIIYNL

-495 AVDSKGAE
+495 AVDTKGAD
-503 GSVTVTILFTERD
+503 GVVTVTIQFTERD
-516 YRFLIEDNGVG
+516 YRFLIEDNGIG
-527 MTKDQVNSVG
+527 MTESQVKSVG
-537 AAFYTTKENGNG
+537 SAFYTTKENGNG

-560 AVNGQMEIESVEGE
+560 AVNGHMEIESVEGE
-574 GTAMMIKIPRRSA
+574 GTAMMIKIPRRSH
-587 PL
+587 P

>member
-6 SLLEVRKSY
+6 TLLEVRKSY

-76 VYLGAYVGNEPW
+76 VYLGAYVGNETY

-109 YDLQDDALTW
+109 YDLEGDAFTW
-119 YSQRQVSASTLKS
+119 YSQRQVPALTLKS
-132 DPMFTEVLASDG
+132 DPKFKEVLTGGRNDL
-144 EDIFMSDPISISG
+144 FMSDPISISG

-166 VLENNK
+166 VLEDNRM
-172 PIGMFGG
+172 IGMFGG

-186 DIYRRVLES
+186 DLYRRMLES
-195 ANDNMI
+195 ANDDMI

-231 EETSERDI
+231 EATDTYDVRS
-239 RTIVSTKDDVIMYE
+239 VFSTKDDVLMFE
-253 PDARVKG
+253 PDARVNG
-260 WSMMAKH
+260 WSVLAKH
-267 SRDSVYEAV
+267 STDSVYEAV

-281 QYLLITLVTF
+281 QYLMITLVTF
-291 FLSILVGLLL
+291 FLSIMVGLLL
-301 SKTLTSPLVELVQSI
+301 SKTLTSPLLELVQNI

-321 LEPIHLERTGSKE
+321 LEPIQLERTGSKE
-334 VQTLLDTYNDYSKRM
+334 VETLLDTYNDYSRRM

-388 PVQITLQMVKEGQ
+388 PVQITLQMVKEGH
-401 SSQEML
+401 SSSDML

-428 KPDQAKLD
+428 KPDQAKLQ
-436 EEWLDMMEFSNRL
+436 EEWLDMTEFAKRL

-456 CYKRVTKW
+456 CYKRVTNW
-464 ELIVPNEMPPFYC
+464 ELNVPNDMPPFYC
-477 SSDMLVQMIYNL
+477 SNDMLVQIIYNL

-495 AVDSKGAE
+495 AVDTKGAD
-503 GSVTVTILFTERD
+503 GVVTVTIQFTERD
-516 YRFLIEDNGVG
+516 YRFLIEDNGIG
-527 MTKDQVNSVG
+527 MTKSQVKSVG
-537 AAFYTTKENGNG
+537 SAFYTTKENGNG

-560 AVNGQMEIESVEGE
+560 AVNGHMEIESVEGE
-574 GTAMMIKIPRRSA
+574 GTAMMIKIPRRSH
-587 PL
+587 P

>member
-6 SLLEVRKSY
+6 TLLEVRKSY

-76 VYLGAYVGNEPW
+76 VYLGAYVGNETY

-109 YDLQDDALTW
+109 YDLEGDAFTW
-119 YSQRQVSASTLKS
+119 YSQRQVPSLTLKS
-132 DPMFTEVLASDG
+132 DPKFKEVLTGGRNDL
-144 EDIFMSDPISISG
+144 FMSDPISISG

-166 VLENNK
+166 VLEDNRM
-172 PIGMFGG
+172 IGMFGG

-186 DIYRRVLES
+186 DLYRRMLES
-195 ANDNMI
+195 ANDDMI

-231 EETSERDI
+231 EATDAYDVRS
-239 RTIVSTKDDVIMYE
+239 VFSTKDDVLMFE
-253 PDARVKG
+253 PDARVNG
-260 WSMMAKH
+260 WSVLAKH
-267 SRDSVYEAV
+267 STDSVYEAV

-281 QYLLITLVTF
+281 QYLMITLVTF
-291 FLSILVGLLL
+291 FLSIMVGLLL
-301 SKTLTSPLVELVQSI
+301 SKTLTSPLLELVQNI

-321 LEPIHLERTGSKE
+321 LEPIQLERTGSKE
-334 VQTLLDTYNDYSKRM
+334 VETLLDTYNDYSRRM

-388 PVQITLQMVKEGQ
+388 PVQITLQMVKEGH
-401 SSQEML
+401 SSSDML

-428 KPDQAKLD
+428 KPDQAKLQ
-436 EEWLDMMEFSNRL
+436 EEWLDMTEFAKRL

-456 CYKRVTKW
+456 CYKRVTNW
-464 ELIVPNEMPPFYC
+464 ELNVPNDMPPFYC
-477 SSDMLVQMIYNL
+477 SNDMLVQIIYNL

-495 AVDSKGAE
+495 AVDTKGAD
-503 GSVTVTILFTERD
+503 GVVTVTIQFTERD
-516 YRFLIEDNGVG
+516 YRFLIEDNGIG
-527 MTKDQVNSVG
+527 MTESQVKSVG
-537 AAFYTTKENGNG
+537 SAFYTTKENGNG

-560 AVNGQMEIESVEGE
+560 AVNGHMEIESVEGE
-574 GTAMMIKIPRRSA
+574 GTAMMIKIPRRSH
-587 PL
+587 P

>member
-1 MERLR
+1 MERWK

-76 VYLGAYVGNEPW
+76 VYLGAYVGNEAY

-109 YDLQDDALTW
+109 YDAEDDAFNW
-119 YSQRQVSASTLKS
+119 YSQRRVSAMTLKADS
-132 DPMFTEVLASDG
+132 QFKEVLTNGGNDLY
-144 EDIFMSDPISISG
+144 MSDPISISG

-166 VLENNK
+166 VFEENRL
-172 PIGMFGG
+172 IGLFGG

-186 DIYRRVLES
+186 DLYRRMLES
-195 ANDNMI
+195 ANDDMI
-201 LYLLNER
+201 LYLLNGR

-231 EETSERDI
+231 EDADDYQV
-239 RTIVSTKDDVIMYE
+239 RTIFSTKDDVLMYE
-253 PDARVKG
+253 PDARVVG
-260 WSMMAKH
+260 WSVLAKH
-267 SRDSVYEAV
+267 SADSVYEAV

-281 QYLLITLVTF
+281 QYLMITLVTF

-301 SKTLTSPLVELVQSI
+301 SRTLTSPLLELVQSI

-321 LEPIHLERTGSKE
+321 LEPIQLERTGSKE
-334 VQTLLDTYNDYSKRM
+334 VETLLDTYNDYSHRM

-388 PVQITLQMVKEGQ
+388 PVQITLQMVKEGH
-401 SSQEML
+401 SSSEML

-428 KPDQAKLD
+428 KPDQAKLQ
-436 EEWLDMMEFSNRL
+436 EEWLDMQEFATRL
-449 EFLLDAE
+449 ELLLDAE
-456 CYKRVTKW
+456 CYKRVTNW
-464 ELIVPNEMPPFYC
+464 ELTIPKDMPPFYC
-477 SSDMLVQMIYNL
+477 SSDMLIQIIYNL

-495 AVDSKGAE
+495 AVETKGAE
-503 GSVTVTILFTERD
+503 GAVTVTIQFTEQD
-516 YRFLIEDNGVG
+516 YRFLIEDNGIG
-527 MTKDQVNSVG
+527 MTESQVKSVG
-537 AAFYTTKENGNG
+537 SAFYTTKENGNG

-560 AVNGQMEIESVEGE
+560 AVNGEMEIESVEGV
-574 GTAMMIKIPRRSA
+574 GTAMMIKIPRRTNA
-587 PL
+587 

>member
-1 MERLR
+1 M
-6 SLLEVRKSY
+6 LEVRKSY

-76 VYLGAYVGNEPW
+76 VYLGAYVGNETY

-109 YDLQDDALTW
+109 YDLEGDAFTW
-119 YSQRQVSASTLKS
+119 YSQRQVPALTLKS
-132 DPMFTEVLASDG
+132 DPKFKEVLTGGKNDL
-144 EDIFMSDPISISG
+144 FMSDPISISG

-166 VLENNK
+166 VLEDNRM
-172 PIGMFGG
+172 IGMFGG

-186 DIYRRVLES
+186 DLYRRMLES
-195 ANDNMI
+195 ANDDMI

-231 EETSERDI
+231 EATDAYDVRS
-239 RTIVSTKDDVIMYE
+239 VFSTKDDVLMFE
-253 PDARVKG
+253 PDARVNG
-260 WSMMAKH
+260 WSVLAKH
-267 SRDSVYEAV
+267 STDSVYEAV

-281 QYLLITLVTF
+281 QYLMITLVTF
-291 FLSILVGLLL
+291 FLSIMVGLLL
-301 SKTLTSPLVELVQSI
+301 SKTLTSPLLELVQNI

-321 LEPIHLERTGSKE
+321 LEPIQLERTGSKE
-334 VQTLLDTYNDYSKRM
+334 VETLLDTYNDYSRRM

-388 PVQITLQMVKEGQ
+388 PVQITLQMVKEGH
-401 SSQEML
+401 SSSDML

-428 KPDQAKLD
+428 KPDQAKLQ
-436 EEWLDMMEFSNRL
+436 EEWLDMTEFAKRL

-456 CYKRVTKW
+456 CYKRVTNW
-464 ELIVPNEMPPFYC
+464 ELNVPNDMPPFYC
-477 SSDMLVQMIYNL
+477 SNDMLVQIIYNL

-495 AVDSKGAE
+495 AVDTKGAD
-503 GSVTVTILFTERD
+503 GVVTVTIQFTERD
-516 YRFLIEDNGVG
+516 YRFLIEDNGIG
-527 MTKDQVNSVG
+527 MTESQVKSVG
-537 AAFYTTKENGNG
+537 SAFYTTKENGNG

-560 AVNGQMEIESVEGE
+560 AVNGHMEIESVEGE
-574 GTAMMIKIPRRSA
+574 GTAMMIKIPRRSH
-587 PL
+587 P

>member
-6 SLLEVRKSY
+6 TLLEVRKSY

-76 VYLGAYVGNEPW
+76 VYLGAYVGNETY

-109 YDLQDDALTW
+109 YDLEGDAFTW
-119 YSQRQVSASTLKS
+119 YSQRQVPALTLKS
-132 DPMFTEVLASDG
+132 DPKFKEVLTGGRNDL
-144 EDIFMSDPISISG
+144 FMSDPISISG

-166 VLENNK
+166 VLEDNRM
-172 PIGMFGG
+172 IGMFGG

-186 DIYRRVLES
+186 DLYRRMLES
-195 ANDNMI
+195 ANDDMI

-231 EETSERDI
+231 EATDAYDVRS
-239 RTIVSTKDDVIMYE
+239 VFSTKDDVLMFE
-253 PDARVKG
+253 PDARVNG
-260 WSMMAKH
+260 WSVLAKH
-267 SRDSVYEAV
+267 STDSVYEAV

-281 QYLLITLVTF
+281 QYLMITLVTF
-291 FLSILVGLLL
+291 FLSIMFGLLL
-301 SKTLTSPLVELVQSI
+301 SKTLTSPLLELVQNI

-321 LEPIHLERTGSKE
+321 LEPIQLERTGSKE
-334 VQTLLDTYNDYSKRM
+334 VETLLDTYNDYSRRM

-388 PVQITLQMVKEGQ
+388 PVQITLQMVKEGH
-401 SSQEML
+401 SSSDML

-428 KPDQAKLD
+428 KPDQAKLQ
-436 EEWLDMMEFSNRL
+436 EEWLDMTEFAKRL

-456 CYKRVTKW
+456 CYKRVTNW
-464 ELIVPNEMPPFYC
+464 ELNVPNDMPPFYC
-477 SSDMLVQMIYNL
+477 SNDMLVQIIYNL

-495 AVDSKGAE
+495 AVDTKGAD
-503 GSVTVTILFTERD
+503 GVVTVTIQFTERD
-516 YRFLIEDNGVG
+516 YRFLIEDNGIG
-527 MTKDQVNSVG
+527 MTESQVKSVG
-537 AAFYTTKENGNG
+537 SAFYTTKENGNG

-560 AVNGQMEIESVEGE
+560 AVNGHMEIESVEGE
-574 GTAMMIKIPRRSA
+574 GTAMMIKIPRRSH
-587 PL
+587 P

>member
-6 SLLEVRKSY
+6 TLLEVRKSY

-76 VYLGAYVGNEPW
+76 VYLGAYVGNETY

-109 YDLQDDALTW
+109 YDLEGEAFTW
-119 YSQRQVSASTLKS
+119 YSQRQVPALTLKS
-132 DPMFTEVLASDG
+132 DSKFQEVLTGGRNDL
-144 EDIFMSDPISISG
+144 FMSDPISISG

-166 VLENNK
+166 VLEDNRMV
-172 PIGMFGG
+172 GMFGG

-186 DIYRRVLES
+186 DLYRRMLES
-195 ANDNMI
+195 ANDDMI

-231 EETSERDI
+231 EATDAYDVRS
-239 RTIVSTKDDVIMYE
+239 VFSTKDDVLMYE
-253 PDARVKG
+253 PDARVNG
-260 WSMMAKH
+260 WSVLAKH
-267 SRDSVYEAV
+267 STDSVYEAV

-281 QYLLITLVTF
+281 QYLMITLVTF

-301 SKTLTSPLVELVQSI
+301 SRTLTSPLLELVQSI
-316 KKQQS
+316 KQQQS
-321 LEPIHLERTGSKE
+321 LEPIQLERTGSKE
-334 VQTLLDTYNDYSKRM
+334 VETLLDTYNDYSRRM

-388 PVQITLQMVKEGQ
+388 PVQITLQMVKEGH
-401 SSQEML
+401 SSSDML

-428 KPDQAKLD
+428 KPDQAKLQ
-436 EEWLDMMEFSNRL
+436 EEWLDMTEFAKRL

-456 CYKRVTKW
+456 CYKRVTNW
-464 ELIVPNEMPPFYC
+464 ELNTPNDMPPFYC
-477 SSDMLVQMIYNL
+477 SNDMLVQIIYNL

-495 AVDSKGAE
+495 AVDAKGAD
-503 GSVTVTILFTERD
+503 GVVTVTIQFTERD
-516 YRFLIEDNGVG
+516 YRFLIEDNGIG
-527 MTKDQVNSVG
+527 MTEAQVKSVG
-537 AAFYTTKENGNG
+537 SAFYTTKENGNG

-560 AVNGQMEIESVEGE
+560 AVNGHMEIESVEGE
-574 GTAMMIKIPRRSA
+574 GTAMMIKIPRRSH
-587 PL
+587 P

>member
-6 SLLEVRKSY
+6 TLLEVRKSY

-76 VYLGAYVGNEPW
+76 VYLGAYVGNETY

-109 YDLQDDALTW
+109 YDLEGDAFTW
-119 YSQRQVSASTLKS
+119 YSQRQVPALTLKS
-132 DPMFTEVLASDG
+132 DPKFKEVLTGGRNDL
-144 EDIFMSDPISISG
+144 FMSDPISISG

-166 VLENNK
+166 VLEDNRM
-172 PIGMFGG
+172 IGMFGG

-186 DIYRRVLES
+186 DLYRRMLES
-195 ANDNMI
+195 ANDDMI

-231 EETSERDI
+231 EATDAYDVRS
-239 RTIVSTKDDVIMYE
+239 VFSTKDDVLMFE
-253 PDARVKG
+253 PDARVNG
-260 WSMMAKH
+260 WSVLAKH
-267 SRDSVYEAV
+267 STDSVYEAV

-281 QYLLITLVTF
+281 QYLMITLVTF
-291 FLSILVGLLL
+291 FLSIMVGLLL
-301 SKTLTSPLVELVQSI
+301 SKTLTSPLLELVQNI

-321 LEPIHLERTGSKE
+321 LEPIQLERTGSKE
-334 VQTLLDTYNDYSKRM
+334 VETLLDTYNDYSRRM

-388 PVQITLQMVKEGQ
+388 PVQITLQMVKEGH
-401 SSQEML
+401 SSSDML

-428 KPDQAKLD
+428 KPDQAKLQ
-436 EEWLDMMEFSNRL
+436 EEWLDMTEFAKRL

-456 CYKRVTKW
+456 CYKRVTNW
-464 ELIVPNEMPPFYC
+464 ELNVPNDMPPFYC
-477 SSDMLVQMIYNL
+477 SNDMLVQIIYNL

-495 AVDSKGAE
+495 AVDTKGAD
-503 GSVTVTILFTERD
+503 GVVTVTIQFTERD
-516 YRFLIEDNGVG
+516 YHFLIEDNGIG
-527 MTKDQVNSVG
+527 MTESQVKSVG
-537 AAFYTTKENGNG
+537 SAFYTTKENGNG
-549 LGLYMIREYLK
+549 LGIYMIREYLK
-560 AVNGQMEIESVEGE
+560 AVNGHMEIESVEGE
-574 GTAMMIKIPRRSA
+574 GTAMMIKIPRRSH
-587 PL
+587 P

>member
-6 SLLEVRKSY
+6 TLLEVRKSY

-76 VYLGAYVGNEPW
+76 VYLGAYVGNETY

-109 YDLQDDALTW
+109 YDLEGDAFTW
-119 YSQRQVSASTLKS
+119 YSQRQVPALTLKS
-132 DPMFTEVLASDG
+132 DPKFKEVLTGGRNDL
-144 EDIFMSDPISISG
+144 FMSDPISISG

-166 VLENNK
+166 VLEDNRM
-172 PIGMFGG
+172 IGMFGG

-186 DIYRRVLES
+186 DLYRRMLES
-195 ANDNMI
+195 ANDDMI

-231 EETSERDI
+231 EATDAYDVRS
-239 RTIVSTKDDVIMYE
+239 VFSTKDDVLMFE
-253 PDARVKG
+253 PDARVNG
-260 WSMMAKH
+260 WSVLAKH
-267 SRDSVYEAV
+267 STDSVYEAV

-281 QYLLITLVTF
+281 QYLMITLVTF
-291 FLSILVGLLL
+291 FLSIMVGLLL
-301 SKTLTSPLVELVQSI
+301 SKTLTSPLLELVQNI

-321 LEPIHLERTGSKE
+321 LEPIQLERTGSKE
-334 VQTLLDTYNDYSKRM
+334 VETLLDTYNDYSRRM

-388 PVQITLQMVKEGQ
+388 PVQITLQMVKEGH
-401 SSQEML
+401 SSSDML

-428 KPDQAKLD
+428 KPDQAKLQ
-436 EEWLDMMEFSNRL
+436 EEWLDMTEFAKRL

-456 CYKRVTKW
+456 CYKRVTNW
-464 ELIVPNEMPPFYC
+464 ELNVPNDMPPFYC
-477 SSDMLVQMIYNL
+477 SNDMLVQIIYNL

-495 AVDSKGAE
+495 AVDTKGAD
-503 GSVTVTILFTERD
+503 GVVTVTIQFTERD
-516 YRFLIEDNGVG
+516 YRFLIEDNGIG
-527 MTKDQVNSVG
+527 MTESQVKSVG
-537 AAFYTTKENGNG
+537 SAFYTTKENGNG

-560 AVNGQMEIESVEGE
+560 AVNGHMEIESVEGE
-574 GTAMMIKIPRRSA
+574 GTAMMIKIPRRSH
-587 PL
+587 P

>member
-6 SLLEVRKSY
+6 TLLEVRKSY

-109 YDLQDDALTW
+109 YDLREEEFTW
-119 YSQRQVSASTLKS
+119 YSQRQVPAVTLKA
-132 DPMFTEVLASDG
+132 DPKFKEVITSNGNDL
-144 EDIFMSDPISISG
+144 FMSDPMSISG
-157 DVGTYLYVP
+157 DAGTYLYVP
-166 VLENNK
+166 VIEDNR
-172 PIGMFGG
+172 PIGIFGG

-186 DIYRRVLES
+186 DLYRRMLES
-195 ANDNMI
+195 TNDDMI

-216 NLVTDAERRLSRSII
+216 NLVTDAERRLSRSIV
-231 EETSERDI
+231 EVTDAYDV
-239 RTIVSTKDDVIMYE
+239 RTILSTEDDVIMYE
-253 PDARVKG
+253 PDARVNG
-260 WSMMAKH
+260 WSLLAKH
-267 SRDSVYEAV
+267 STDSVYEAV
-276 YATRW
+276 YDTRW
-281 QYLLITLVTF
+281 QYLMITLVTF

-301 SKTLTSPLVELVQSI
+301 SKTLTSPLLELVQNI

-321 LEPIHLERTGSKE
+321 LEPILLERTGSKE
-334 VQTLLDTYNDYSKRM
+334 VQTLLDTYNDYSNRM

-388 PVQITLQMVKEGQ
+388 PVQITLQMAKEGHG
-401 SSQEML
+401 SDEML

-414 DRANHLITT
+414 NRANHLITT

-428 KPDQAKLD
+428 KPDQTKLQ
-436 EEWLDMMEFSNRL
+436 EEWLDMAEFASRL

-477 SSDMLVQMIYNL
+477 SSDMLVQIIYNL

-495 AVDSKGAE
+495 AVDSKGAD
-503 GSVTVTILFTERD
+503 GSVTVTVLFTERD
-516 YRFLIEDNGVG
+516 YRFLIEDNGIG
-527 MTKDQVNSVG
+527 MTKDQVNTVG
-537 AAFYTTKENGNG
+537 SAFYTTKENGNG
-549 LGLYMIREYLK
+549 LGLYMIRESLK
-560 AVNGQMEIESVEGE
+560 AVNGQMDIESVEGE
-574 GTAMMIKIPRRSA
+574 GTAMMIKIPRRTNV
-587 PL
+587 

>member
-6 SLLEVRKSY
+6 TLLEVRKSY

-76 VYLGAYVGNEPW
+76 VYLGAYVGNETY

-109 YDLQDDALTW
+109 YDLEGDAFTW
-119 YSQRQVSASTLKS
+119 YSQRQVPALTLKS
-132 DPMFTEVLASDG
+132 DPKFKEVLTGGRNDL
-144 EDIFMSDPISISG
+144 FMSDPISISG

-166 VLENNK
+166 VLEDNRMV
-172 PIGMFGG
+172 GMFGG

-186 DIYRRVLES
+186 DLYRRMLES
-195 ANDNMI
+195 ANDDMI

-231 EETSERDI
+231 EATDAYDVRS
-239 RTIVSTKDDVIMYE
+239 VFSTKDDVLMFE
-253 PDARVKG
+253 PDARVNG
-260 WSMMAKH
+260 WSVLAKH
-267 SRDSVYEAV
+267 STDSVYEAV

-281 QYLLITLVTF
+281 QYLMITLVTF
-291 FLSILVGLLL
+291 FLSIMVGLLL
-301 SKTLTSPLVELVQSI
+301 SKTLTSPLLELVQNI
-316 KKQQS
+316 KRQQS
-321 LEPIHLERTGSKE
+321 LEPIQLERTGSKE
-334 VQTLLDTYNDYSKRM
+334 VETLLDTYNDYSRRM

-388 PVQITLQMVKEGQ
+388 PVQITLQMVKEGH
-401 SSQEML
+401 SSSDML

-428 KPDQAKLD
+428 KPDQAKLQ
-436 EEWLDMMEFSNRL
+436 EEWLDMTEFAKRL

-456 CYKRVTKW
+456 CYKRVTNW
-464 ELIVPNEMPPFYC
+464 ELNVPNDMPPFYC
-477 SSDMLVQMIYNL
+477 SNDMLVQIIYNL

-495 AVDSKGAE
+495 AVDTKGAD
-503 GSVTVTILFTERD
+503 GVVTVTIQFTERD
-516 YRFLIEDNGVG
+516 YRFLIEDNGIG
-527 MTKDQVNSVG
+527 MTESQVKSVG
-537 AAFYTTKENGNG
+537 SAFYTTKENGNG

-560 AVNGQMEIESVEGE
+560 AVNGHMEIESVEGE
-574 GTAMMIKIPRRSA
+574 GTAMMIKIPRRSH
-587 PL
+587 P

>member
-1 MERLR
+1 MDRLR
-6 SLLEVRKSY
+6 TLLEVRKSY

-46 EELAKEQFD
+46 EDLAKEQFD

-76 VYLGAYVGNEPW
+76 VYLGAYVGNEPY
-88 IEERIRTG
+88 IEERIRSG

-109 YDLQDDALTW
+109 YDLEDDGFTW
-119 YSQRQVSASTLKS
+119 YSQRQVPAATLKS
-132 DPMFTEVLASDG
+132 DPKFKEVLTGGRSDL
-144 EDIFMSDPISISG
+144 FMSHPISISG
-157 DVGTYLYVP
+157 DIGTYLYVP
-166 VLENNK
+166 VLEDNRM
-172 PIGMFGG
+172 IGMFGG

-186 DIYRRVLES
+186 DVYRRMLES
-195 ANDNMI
+195 ANDDMI

-208 GEVLSTSF
+208 GDVLSTSF
-216 NLVTDAERRLSRSII
+216 NLVTDAERRLSRTII
-231 EETSERDI
+231 EATDNYDV
-239 RTIVSTKDDVIMYE
+239 RTVFSTKDDVLMYE
-253 PDARVKG
+253 PDARVNG
-260 WSMMAKH
+260 WSVLAKH
-267 SRDSVYEAV
+267 STDSVYEAV

-281 QYLLITLVTF
+281 QYLMITLVTF

-301 SKTLTSPLVELVQSI
+301 SKTLTSPLLELVHSI
-316 KKQQS
+316 KQQQS
-321 LEPIHLERTGSKE
+321 LEPIQLERTGSKE
-334 VQTLLDTYNDYSKRM
+334 VETLLDTYNDYSRRM
-349 ETARREQLSQ
+349 ETVRREQLSQ
-359 QQLLLQQE
+359 QQLLLQHE

-388 PVQITLQMVKEGQ
+388 PVQITLQMVKEGH
-401 SSQEML
+401 SSSDML

-428 KPDQAKLD
+428 KPDQAKLQ
-436 EEWLDMMEFSNRL
+436 EEWLDMSEFAKRL

-456 CYKRVTKW
+456 CYKRVTNW
-464 ELIVPNEMPPFYC
+464 ELNVPNDMPPFYC
-477 SSDMLVQMIYNL
+477 SNDMLVQIIYNL

-495 AVDSKGAE
+495 AVDAKGVD
-503 GSVTVTILFTERD
+503 GSVTVTIQFTERD

-527 MTKDQVNSVG
+527 MTDAQVKSVG
-537 AAFYTTKENGNG
+537 SAFYTTKENGNG

-560 AVNGQMEIESVEGE
+560 AVNGHMEIESVEGE
-574 GTAMMIKIPRRSA
+574 GTAMMIKIPRRSH
-587 PL
+587 P

>member
-1 MERLR
+1 M
-6 SLLEVRKSY
+6 LEVRKSY

-76 VYLGAYVGNEPW
+76 VYLGAYVGNETY

-109 YDLQDDALTW
+109 YDLEGDAFTW
-119 YSQRQVSASTLKS
+119 YSQRQVPALTLKS
-132 DPMFTEVLASDG
+132 DPKFKEVLTGGRNDL
-144 EDIFMSDPISISG
+144 FMSDPISISG

-166 VLENNK
+166 VLEDNRMV
-172 PIGMFGG
+172 GMFGG

-186 DIYRRVLES
+186 DLYRRMLES
-195 ANDNMI
+195 ANDDMI

-231 EETSERDI
+231 EATDAYDVRS
-239 RTIVSTKDDVIMYE
+239 VFSTKDDVLMFE
-253 PDARVKG
+253 PDARVNG
-260 WSMMAKH
+260 WSVLAKH
-267 SRDSVYEAV
+267 STDSVYEAV

-281 QYLLITLVTF
+281 QYLMITLVTF
-291 FLSILVGLLL
+291 FLSIMVGLLL
-301 SKTLTSPLVELVQSI
+301 SKTLTSPLLELVQNI
-316 KKQQS
+316 KRQQS
-321 LEPIHLERTGSKE
+321 LEPIQLERTGSKE
-334 VQTLLDTYNDYSKRM
+334 VETLLDTYNDYSRRM

-388 PVQITLQMVKEGQ
+388 PVQITLQMVKEGH
-401 SSQEML
+401 SSSDML

-428 KPDQAKLD
+428 KPDQAKLQ
-436 EEWLDMMEFSNRL
+436 EEWLDMTEFAKRL

-456 CYKRVTKW
+456 CYKRVTNW
-464 ELIVPNEMPPFYC
+464 ELNVPNDMPPFYC
-477 SSDMLVQMIYNL
+477 SNDMLVQIIYNL

-495 AVDSKGAE
+495 AVDTKGAD
-503 GSVTVTILFTERD
+503 GVVTVTIQFTERD
-516 YRFLIEDNGVG
+516 YRFLIEDNGIG
-527 MTKDQVNSVG
+527 MTESQVKSVG
-537 AAFYTTKENGNG
+537 SAFYTTKENGNG

-560 AVNGQMEIESVEGE
+560 AVNGHMEIESVEGE
-574 GTAMMIKIPRRSA
+574 GTAMMIKIPRRSH
-587 PL
+587 P